1 MQGGHGDWNS
11 GHSEFDF
18 INSQITDRSETSTDN
33 GSVDFNERDDTNS
46 LSDSLSPRGTFNMSN
61 NNSNNNS
68 NISIINNSLNM
79 NDDQLN
85 GYYDNNNNN
94 TNNNNLNMLKM
105 DELSPR
111 GGNKLR

>member
-1 MQGGHGDWNS
+1 MQGGQGDWNT

-33 GSVDFNERDDTNS
+33 GSVDFNDRDDSNS

-61 NNSNNNS
+61 N
-68 NISIINNSLNM
+68 SIINNSLNM

>member
-61 NNSNNNS
+61 NNNNDS

>member
-1 MQGGHGDWNS
+1 
-11 GHSEFDF
+11 
-18 INSQITDRSETSTDN
+18 
-33 GSVDFNERDDTNS
+33 
-46 LSDSLSPRGTFNMSN
+46 
-61 NNSNNNS
+61 
-68 NISIINNSLNM
+68 M

-85 GYYDNNNNN
+85 GYYDNNNNNN